1 MIRSAV
7 AFALALTPLPAL
19 AQADAGL
26 QRQVDAA
33 LQPSAAVL
41 QSQVDAVLAQ
51 APAGTRFG
59 ILAVDE
65 NGREL
70 FALNPEQR
78 FIPAS
83 NTKLFTT
90 AVALEVLGKD
100 KDAAEARG
108 MTSLALVPARK
119 GPPDLRLAGGGAPLS
134 TAPNC
139 TRRCLGGLVSGIAAK
154 TRKIGNIIADDSA
167 FTDQRWSPGMSWNNI
182 PTDSGTAASALVI
195 DDNEL
200 PLVVTP
206 GIAGE
211 PAAVSVSPYFTLVNA
226 TTTLAGGETKL
237 GFERSINGRTLRVY
251 GTIAEGAPPW
261 RDLLGIDDP
270 AEYAGWAV
278 REALLARGVKVT
290 GTVVVHH
297 RAPGE
302 VETSPSAPA
311 SFALGVT
318 PAPLDEEVAVVNK
331 RSQNLRA
338 EVLLRRIGRDV
349 EGQDILAATAPRQ
362 GTLEAGLSA
371 LRATLDTAGV
381 PRAGY
386 DFSDGSGMSTYNR
399 VSPRAAVAL
408 LRWAKERPW
417 FALWRASL
425 PIGGVDGT
433 LRRRFA
439 GTPLQGKVWA
449 KTGTLNATNAL
460 SGYLQAASGREL
472 TFSVFANDVPDGAN
486 AVPVLDAAL
495 GVIAAAN

>member
-1 MIRSAV
+1 MVR
-7 AFALALTPLPAL
+7 FALALALLAAPLPVF
-19 AQADAGL
+19 AQTDPVL
-26 QRQVDAA
+26 RQ
-33 LQPSAAVL
+33 
-41 QSQVDAVLAQ
+41 QVDAVLAQ

-59 ILAVDE
+59 VLVLDE
-65 NGREL
+65 NGQEV
-70 FALNPEQR
+70 FALNPDQR

-90 AVALEVLGKD
+90 AAALEVLGKD
-100 KDAAEARG
+100 PAASETRAF
-108 MTSLALVPARK
+108 TSLALVKTGK
-119 GPPDLRLAGGGAPLS
+119 GAPDVRITGGGVPLS
-134 TAPNC
+134 TAADC
-139 TRRCLGGLVSGIAAK
+139 TKRCLGGLVTGIAAK
-154 TRKIGNIIADDSA
+154 TRKVGNIVADDTA

-206 GIAGE
+206 GLAGQ
-211 PAAVSVSPYFTLVNA
+211 PAAIAVSPYFTVINETRTVEA
-226 TTTLAGGETKL
+226 GETKL
-237 GFERSINGRTLRVY
+237 GFTRAVNGRDLRIH
-251 GTIAEGAPPW
+251 GTIAAGAAPW

-278 REALLARGVKVT
+278 REALLARGVKV
-290 GTVVVHH
+290 GGKVIVRHRPVGG
-297 RAPGE
+297 RAPALAEGK
-302 VETSPSAPA
+302 AG

-318 PAPLDEEVAVVNK
+318 PPPLDEEIGVVNK

-338 EVLLRRIGRDV
+338 EVLLRRIGLAAPA
-349 EGQDILAATAPRQ
+349 EDILAVTPVAD
-362 GTLEAGLSA
+362 GTLEAGLSV
-371 LRATLDTAGV
+371 LLTVLEGAGV

-399 VSPRAAVAL
+399 VSPRAAVTL
-408 LRWAKERPW
+408 LRWARERSW
-417 FALWRASL
+417 YASWRASL
-425 PIGGVDGT
+425 PIGGIDGT

-486 AVPVLDAAL
+486 AVPVLDALL
-495 GVIAAAN
+495 GAIAAAN